1 MVIKVIV
8 WILHQNLGGNLK
20 VYEKLAIIGSGSWSV
35 ALASVFRNINLIVK
49 TNDTKR
55 TKKNSNFIK
64 KYLEITDDYKDI
76 VDCNLIFF
84 ANPSQNLRKDLKK
97 NYRKILTQ
105 NL

>member
-1 MVIKVIV
+1 M
-8 WILHQNLGGNLK
+8 ILK
-20 VYEKLAIIGSGSWSV
+20 EP
-35 ALASVFRNINLIVK
+35 
-49 TNDTKR
+49 
-55 TKKNSNFIK
+55 KKFKFYK

-97 NYRKILTQ
+97 LPKNINSKFVICCKEWKIKLI

>member
-1 MVIKVIV
+1 MK
-8 WILHQNLGGNLK
+8 
-20 VYEKLAIIGSGSWSV
+20 KLAIIGSGSWSV

-55 TKKNSNFIK
+55 TKKKFKFYK

-97 NYRKILTQ
+97 LPKNINSKFVIFVVQKRHSRKF
-105 NL
+105 